1 MKYSFFKK
9 VSLLFLLVSIGHVY
23 SQQAVKVDTKYG
35 ILEGVHDKE
44 KGIDRF
50 LGVPFAEPPVGEL
63 RWMAPRSPK
72 KWQGVRPAKEFEPA
86 AVQTNVFGDMI
97 YRGKG
102 TSEDCLYLNIWS
114 PEARKNEALPVLV
127 YFYGGGFVAGDGSEP
142 RYDGASMA
150 QKGIVAVTV
159 NYRLNIFGFL
169 AHPELT
175 EEATYNASGNY
186 GLLDQRAALKWVY
199 ENIQNFGGDPERI
212 TIAGE
217 SAGSISVSAHMAS
230 PLSRD
235 LLAGA
240 IGESGAS
247 IKPTLAPVS
256 LAEAEKTGKE
266 FAENIGYPSLREL
279 RSLSTD
285 EIFKLYNQSGRF
297 GFPTVIDS
305 YFLPKSLPEIFKNGD
320 QAQIPLL
327 VGWNSAEMPGS
338 SLMQGEEF
346 SESNY
351 KKKIKE
357 LYPENFDKVLE
368 LYPASSA
375 DKIRSSA
382 TALASDRFIVYST
395 WKWADLHA
403 NNSDQ
408 PVYRYIFSRIRPSA
422 QENPSYK
429 PEGAAHASEIE
440 YFMGNLGLI
449 DNPNLTEEDFQISET
464 IQRYLVNFIKTGNPN
479 SKDLLKWP
487 SFKESSDIIPVM
499 IMDSEFKVIQSQ
511 EEDRY
516 EFHDGFYGNN

>member
-1 MKYSFFKK
+1 MKYSLSKK
-9 VSLLFLLVSIGHVY
+9 IYLLFLLVFINPIY
-23 SQQAVKVDTKYG
+23 SQQAVKVETKYG
-35 ILEGVHDKE
+35 ALEGVNDKE
-44 KGIDRF
+44 KGIALF
-50 LGVPFAEPPVGEL
+50 LGVPFAEPPVREL
-63 RWMAPRSPK
+63 RWKAPRPPK
-72 KWQGVRPAKEFEPA
+72 KWQGVKPAKEFAPA

-102 TSEDCLYLNIWS
+102 TSEDCLYLNIWT
-114 PEARKNEALPVLV
+114 PEAHKNKAFPVLV

-150 QKGIVAVTV
+150 QNGIVTVTV
-159 NYRLNIFGFL
+159 NYRLNVFGFL

-175 EEATYNASGNY
+175 EEATYGASGNY
-186 GLLDQRAALKWVY
+186 GLLDQNAALKWVY
-199 ENIQNFGGDPERI
+199 ENIEEFGGDPEKI

-235 LLAGA
+235 FLAGA

-247 IKPTLAPVS
+247 IRPTLAPVP
-256 LAEAEKTGKE
+256 LAEAEKTGKQ

-285 EIFKLYNQSGRF
+285 EIFELYNESGRF

-327 VGWNSAEMPGS
+327 VGWNSAEMPGN

-357 LYPENFDKVLE
+357 LYPESFERVLE
-368 LYPASSA
+368 LYPANE
-375 DKIRSSA
+375 IRSSA

-422 QENPSYK
+422 KEEPLYR

-440 YFMGNLGLI
+440 YFMGNLGLM

-464 IQRYLVNFIKTGNPN
+464 IQKYLVNFIKTGNPN
-479 SKDLLKWP
+479 SEDLLKWP
-487 SFKESSDIIPVM
+487 SLRESNDIPSVM

-511 EEDRY
+511 QEDRY
-516 EFHDGFYGNN
+516 EFHDEFYGNN